1 MGTTAT
7 YVFILAG
14 HTENMDLP
22 SYTELAEEAESI
34 TAEFGEQALM
44 ARYDEDV
51 QDMESDAKVLL
62 EFVPS
67 ATGECALCHKLL
79 GTGVFYDYRTP
90 FMLSDKPELLEA
102 ALTLLKEAES
112 ESIRP
117 IDGSI
122 RASTVR

>member
-1 MGTTAT
+1 MQRSCWNLSLQQQ
-7 YVFILAG
+7 V
-14 HTENMDLP
+14 N
-22 SYTELAEEAESI
+22 
-34 TAEFGEQALM
+34 
-44 ARYDEDV
+44 
-51 QDMESDAKVLL
+51 VL
-62 EFVPS
+62 FAINS
-67 ATGECALCHKLL
+67 
-79 GTGVFYDYRTP
+79 TGVFYDYRTP